1 MKKLL
6 FSIVFVCAAIFAHAQ
21 VPQSVCYQAVAT
33 DQQGRELVSQNIRA
47 RISVLKGSLAGTEEW
62 VEIHNVTTDGFGL
75 FDLPIGQG
83 TRTGG
88 AQTMFSA
95 IKWGADRYFLKVEMD
110 PAGGNSFVNMGTSQM
125 LSVPYALYAEK
136 ANTAAF
142 ADSAR
147 IANRA
152 NTAAFADSSRTAGTS
167 SFARFADSSRTA
179 GTSSFARFSDSSRT
193 AGTSSFARFSD
204 SSRTAG
210 TSTVSRFSDSSRV
223 SNFALYAQNVINATT
238 ARQSD
243 TARFAWLADSARR
256 AGFAARANLA
266 DTATAAH
273 RAVFAIAAQ
282 TATTATRATNADFA
296 TNATNAT
303 NAANATR
310 ANFADTATAAHR
322 AQFAQNAQLAAL
334 ATRATTADFATNAT
348 NATNA
353 VNATRANFADTATA
367 AHRAQFAQN
376 AQVAVLANR
385 ATTADFATN
394 ATNATNAIN
403 ATRAN
408 FADSAT
414 AANRAQ
420 FAQNAQIAALANRA
434 TAANFADSAG
444 IARTA
449 RDDFDRDPTNEIQ
462 DLIFRNDTLFLTNPA
477 AGNGGIRN
485 AIVMNSLP
493 FRAPGASIEFPLGI
507 IGEAQLVTTN
517 YTVPAGKALY
527 VSAVNSNVE
536 LTDGRVLNSVPG
548 MPIIPENTSIRT
560 CYCTGILLPNQPYT
574 TPIILDFTDLTFE
587 YQVPPNKVLVI
598 KSGATSGGRMDLGI
612 DGLNFSFYTGAL
624 QSPRLITIP
633 SGKRLRKPVSL
644 LPGERFT
651 LTGYLLSNN

>member
-6 FSIVFVCAAIFAHAQ
+6 FSIVFVFAAIFAHAQ

-62 VEIHNVTTDGFGL
+62 VETHNVTTDGFGL

-136 ANTAAF
+136 SNTAAF

-152 NTAAFADSSRTAGTS
+152 NTAAFADSSRAS
-167 SFARFADSSRTA
+167 
-179 GTSSFARFSDSSRT
+179 GTSSFARFSDSSR
-193 AGTSSFARFSD
+193 A
-204 SSRTAG
+204 AG

-256 AGFAARANLA
+256 AGFA
-266 DTATAAH
+266 
-273 RAVFAIAAQ
+273 
-282 TATTATRATNADFA
+282 
-296 TNATNAT
+296 
-303 NAANATR
+303 
-310 ANFADTATAAHR
+310 
-322 AQFAQNAQLAAL
+322 
-334 ATRATTADFATNAT
+334 
-348 NATNA
+348 
-353 VNATRANFADTATA
+353 TRANFADTATA

-376 AQVAVLANR
+376 AQV
-385 ATTADFATN
+385 
-394 ATNATNAIN
+394 
-403 ATRAN
+403 
-408 FADSAT
+408 
-414 AANRAQ
+414 
-420 FAQNAQIAALANRA
+420 AALANRA

-462 DLIFRNDTLFLTNPA
+462 DLIFRNDTLYLTNPA
-477 AGNGGIRN
+477 VGGMRN
-485 AIVMNSLP
+485 AIVMNTLP

-527 VSAVNSNVE
+527 ISAVNSNVE
-536 LTDGRVLNSVPG
+536 LTDGRILNSVPG

-560 CYCTGILLPNQPYT
+560 CYCTGILLSNQPYT
-574 TPIILDFTDLTFE
+574 TPIILDFTDINFE
-587 YQVPPNKVLVI
+587 YQVPANKVLVI